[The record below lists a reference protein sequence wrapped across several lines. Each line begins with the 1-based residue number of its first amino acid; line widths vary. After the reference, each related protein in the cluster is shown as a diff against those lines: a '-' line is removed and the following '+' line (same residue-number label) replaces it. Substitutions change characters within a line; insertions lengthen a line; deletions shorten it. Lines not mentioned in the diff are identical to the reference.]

1 MSQNERNASER
12 ATNDAHGLAVR
23 SVSPARDAEWN
34 DFVESHPAATMFHTA
49 GWASAV
55 ATAFDYDPA
64 HAWLTDR
71 SGRIR
76 AIVPGFSVRDGFGH
90 SVLNPFCEYGFPLVA
105 ESTSDVAVLS
115 ALDGPTRVLKD
126 AGWSGVSGYNS
137 TGYGGV
143 STGSTIRL
151 ELDRPP
157 ETLWESFD
165 RDVRRCVRTARDHDV
180 CVVDG
185 TVDEFYPLYLAT
197 MRRLGSPQFPEA
209 FFAALADE
217 LGESVTILLA
227 ERAGETIAGVLL
239 FEWGG
244 TTTVWT
250 PVSKR
255 AHWEHRPNHLLYVE
269 AIERACAAGHSTV
282 DFGRSRRGSSV
293 HAFKSQF
300 GGFEHPLMS
309 FVTPPHHAE
318 RASLDGYGRLAPL
331 TRRLAPLIT
340 HPSVGPK
347 LKGAI
352 HE

>member
-1 MSQNERNASER
+1 VSET
-12 ATNDAHGLAVR
+12 AELAVR
-23 SVSPARDAEWN
+23 SVSPVRDAEWTE
-34 DFVESHPAATMFHTA
+34 FVADHPAATVFHT
-49 GWASAV
+49 GEWASAV
-55 ATAFDYDPA
+55 ETAVGYDPS
-64 HAWLTDR
+64 HLWLTDR
-71 SGRIR
+71 SGGIR
-76 AIVPGFSVRDGFGH
+76 AVVPGFAVRDGIG
-90 SVLNPFCEYGFPLVA
+90 SSILNPFCEYGFPLVA
-105 ESTSDVAVLS
+105 ESISDAAVLS
-115 ALDGPTRVLKD
+115 RLRDGTTRVVKD

-143 STGSTIRL
+143 RTGSSIRL
-151 ELDRPP
+151 ELDRPS

-180 CVVDG
+180 RVVDG
-185 TVDEFYPLYLAT
+185 TVDEFYPLYLDT

-269 AIERACAAGHSTV
+269 AIERACAAGRSTV

-293 HAFKSQF
+293 HAFKAQF

-309 FVTPPHHAE
+309 FVTPPQHAK

-331 TRRLAPLIT
+331 TRRLAPLIA

-347 LKGAI
+347 LKRAI